1 MLGFGSAVA
10 AVNRTGRTTLTDIT
24 TGETRWTAAEPGV
37 PLAGDD
43 RTLLVRDNAETGA
56 IGLLDLRDGRRLWT
70 APDPGLPGSSASWEC
85 AVAGDL
91 VAVMGATGG
100 RPYVLVFDARTG
112 RQLARRGG
120 WLTGIGEDWVM
131 VSTGVGA
138 QAGRLSLYM
147 LTF

>member
-1 MLGFGSAVA
+1 MKRRI
-10 AVNRTGRTTLTDIT
+10 VNGATLWRITNPDFYLQDDVIGGR
-24 TGETRWTAAEPGV
+24 R
-37 PLAGDD
+37 PLAP
-43 RTLLVRDNAETGA
+43 AA

-70 APDPGLPGSSASWEC
+70 APDPGLPGSSAGWEC

-91 VAVMGATGG
+91 VAVMGATGD

-120 WLTGIGEDWVM
+120 RLTGIGEDWVM

-138 QAGRLSLYM
+138 EAGRLSLHM
-147 LTF
+147 LTS